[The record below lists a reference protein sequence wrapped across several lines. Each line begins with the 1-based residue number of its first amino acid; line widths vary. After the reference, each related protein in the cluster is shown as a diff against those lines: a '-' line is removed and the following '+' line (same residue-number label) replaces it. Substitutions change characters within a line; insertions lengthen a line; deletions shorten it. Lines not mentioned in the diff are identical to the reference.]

1 MKKRISL
8 LAALLILVAAVF
20 GTPAATADITVV
32 QVTKAASVRSAPGFN
47 SDKLALAETGAQYPF
62 LGEESGWYEVQLD
75 ATRAGFLPKA
85 SCKLVTVAGIPTD
98 TPQAAFKSIADTLKS
113 GKGLDR
119 ELPQACAGKAVIAV
133 YSDLI
138 LPADEVSAERTAAGA
153 HYREI
158 PDNLL
163 AARMDEADWAL
174 LVYAKEKDGTDEP
187 PELYV
192 FPVDV
197 KNTLYYEPYNMDDRA
212 TLLSDGEKT
221 TDIGAALKSI
231 RDEVLRPRWE
241 TARRLANDADYQAG
255 LKLMG
260 EGKYYSALEA
270 FRLSSAPE
278 AAETAAKCVQTWP
291 ATGELWR
298 NPSVKGS
305 NMQLTVKVNQESDQA
320 MLVKIYRSNVHALSL
335 FIAGSGQVTSKLPA
349 GTYVIRDGVG
359 TAWYGEAEAFGQ
371 YGQYE
376 TLTFGEQEE
385 TQVKLQNGHAYTISI
400 NPAESSPEAEG
411 VGSQGQ
417 GWEGF

>member
-1 MKKRISL
+1 M
-8 LAALLILVAAVF
+8 
-20 GTPAATADITVV
+20 
-32 QVTKAASVRSAPGFN
+32 
-47 SDKLALAETGAQYPF
+47 
-62 LGEESGWYEVQLD
+62 
-75 ATRAGFLPKA
+75 
-85 SCKLVTVAGIPTD
+85 
-98 TPQAAFKSIADTLKS
+98 
-113 GKGLDR
+113 
-119 ELPQACAGKAVIAV
+119 
-133 YSDLI
+133 
-138 LPADEVSAERTAAGA
+138 
-153 HYREI
+153 
-158 PDNLL
+158 
-163 AARMDEADWAL
+163 
-174 LVYAKEKDGTDEP
+174 
-187 PELYV
+187 

-221 TDIGAALKSI
+221 TDIGAALKAI

-376 TLTFGEQEE
+376 TLTFGEKEE